1 MCGIVGYIGDKEVAP
16 ILIDGLKKLE
26 YRGYDSAGVA
36 IMTKDGVQVR
46 KAKGKIVQL
55 EGLLKNSPLSGTM
68 GVGHTRWA
76 THGAPSDKNSHPHS
90 SGKVTVVHNGIIE
103 NYLELKAALEKKGR
117 KFLSETDTEVIAHVI
132 DEELQKGLPPE
143 KAIREGVKRLQ
154 GALAVV
160 IVIEGVADT
169 LYTYRKQSP
178 LIVGYGRGE
187 NLVASDIPAVL
198 AHTRTIVP
206 FEDGDYAVITRDKV
220 VIKDAAGMELKR
232 KPLEIQWTSEM
243 AEKGGYKHFMLKEIF
258 EQPRAVRD
266 TITGRCRPEQGK
278 VRFEELPKDVIAFI
292 KKAKKI
298 QITACGTA
306 FHAGLTGKYLIEHL
320 ARIPCMAEIASEL
333 RYRGPLIDS
342 ETLVLC
348 ISQSGETAD
357 TLAAEEEARKLGAK
371 TIAVCNV
378 VGSSLSRK
386 ADGVLYTRAG
396 PEIGVASTKAF
407 ITQVTVLYLFA
418 VYLSELRKT
427 VSRPERVKLLTE
439 LCASPRLIEETLK
452 DAPKIERIAR
462 NHLKSNIFFFIARG
476 INFPIALEGALKLK
490 EISYV
495 HAEGY
500 PAGELKH
507 GPIAILDTKASIVAL
522 APSNRLFDK
531 TFSNIEEVAARS
543 AHVISVGNQDHA
555 ELLKKR
561 SEDVIFVPKMREEL
575 DPLVITPPLQL
586 LAYYVADLNGTDV
599 DQPRNLAKSVTVE

>member
-1 MCGIVGYIGDKEVAP
+1 MCGIVGYIGDKQVAP

-36 IMTKDGVQVR
+36 VMTKDGIRVQ
-46 KAKGKIVQL
+46 KTKGKIVQL
-55 EGLLKNSPLSGTM
+55 EQLLKTSPLSGTM
-68 GVGHTRWA
+68 GIGHTRWA

-90 SGKVTVVHNGIIE
+90 AGKVTVVHNGIIE
-103 NYLELKAALEKKGR
+103 NYLELRLGLEKKGR
-117 KFLSETDTEVIAHVI
+117 RFLSETDTEVIAHVI
-132 DEELQKGLPPE
+132 DEEFQKGLAPE
-143 KAIREGVKRLQ
+143 KAIREGIKKLQ

-160 IVIEGVADT
+160 IMIEGIKDT
-169 LYTYRKQSP
+169 LFTYRKQSP
-178 LIVGYGRGE
+178 LIVGYGEGE

-206 FEDGDYAVITRDKV
+206 FEDGDFSIITRDKV
-220 VIKDAAGMELKR
+220 VIKDAAGKELKR
-232 KPLEIQWTSEM
+232 KPIVISWTAEM

-258 EQPRAVRD
+258 EQPKAVAD
-266 TITGRCRPEQGK
+266 TLSGRCFPEQGK
-278 VRFEELPKDVIAFI
+278 VKFDELPKDIIEFI
-292 KKAKKI
+292 KHAKKI

-306 FHAGLTGKYLIEHL
+306 FHAGLTGKYLIEQL
-320 ARIPCMAEIASEL
+320 ARIPCMCEIASEL
-333 RYRGPLIDS
+333 RYRRPLIDK
-342 ETLVLC
+342 ETLLIA

-371 TIAVCNV
+371 SIAICNV
-378 VGSSLSRK
+378 VGSSLSRH
-386 ADGVLYTRAG
+386 ANGTLYTRAG

-407 ITQVTVLYLFA
+407 ITQVTVLCLLA
-418 VYLSELRKT
+418 VYLAELRKT
-427 VSRPERVKLLTE
+427 LTKSERAKLLKE
-439 LCASPRLIEETLK
+439 LAEAPRLIEEILK
-452 DAPKIERIAR
+452 DAPKIEQIAR
-462 NHLKSNIFFFIARG
+462 NHLQSKIFFFIARG
-476 INFPIALEGALKLK
+476 VNYPIALEGALKLK

-507 GPIAILDTKASIVAL
+507 GPIAILDKNASIVAL
-522 APSNRLFDK
+522 APSNRLFEK
-531 TFSNIEEVAARS
+531 TFSNIEEVAARM
-543 AHVISVGNQDHA
+543 AHVISVGNADQA

-561 SEDVIFVPKMREEL
+561 SEDIIFVPKMREEL